1 MTPRPPRSTLFP
13 YTTLFRSDR
22 AVFSLG
28 RGKPEELRFYSL
40 RFPLSHDAVIRREA
54 ARNNI
59 DPAWVAAEIRAESIF
74 NPRGRSGANAMGLMQ
89 VLPATGAAVSR
100 RIGQPWR
107 GAESLYEPET
117 NIVLGT
123 AYLRQMMDE
132 YGGKPYF

>member
-59 DPAWVAAEIRAESIF
+59 DPAWVAAEIRAEDRKSTRLNSSHVRI
-74 NPRGRSGANAMGLMQ
+74 SY
-89 VLPATGAAVSR
+89 AVFCLKKKKKYTKTR
-100 RIGQPWR
+100 
-107 GAESLYEPET
+107 
-117 NIVLGT
+117 
-123 AYLRQMMDE
+123 
-132 YGGKPYF
+132 